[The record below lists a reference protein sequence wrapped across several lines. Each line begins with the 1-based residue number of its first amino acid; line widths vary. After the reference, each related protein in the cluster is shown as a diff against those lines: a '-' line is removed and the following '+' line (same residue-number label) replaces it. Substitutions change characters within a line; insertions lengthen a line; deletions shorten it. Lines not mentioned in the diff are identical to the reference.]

1 MSMENFNDY
10 SLTTPP
16 GHVPPYILQEPKPL
30 RFLYVPMYSSPHNL
44 QTCSTYNYVKVLIKK
59 MVENRQCYAYVAIP
73 EGTRDQC
80 AELTDHPRIEVI
92 EMKASKNQYRDLCIY
107 PNELVDYFN
116 ELEGE
121 KYIDAVLTDKAL
133 LIPFLKSQLYTFTR
147 NGCSQIP
154 VGWIDQFFM
163 RPTEHSYMQEHHI
176 RSQIWGFA
184 EADFLVWASDN
195 VKQEAFA
202 VARKYVSPS
211 VLRDIINKSY
221 NWFSA
226 ADIQRLNKYLDRP
239 KRKDKIVLN
248 YAYATNDAYK
258 YKEVFEILNR
268 VYEGGRDVEILVT
281 TSSKASIIPKRFKES
296 NVTIYNALPQ
306 EEFFEKVATQ
316 AHVFLYM
323 PDYSELSQSVL
334 EQQYLG
340 LVGIFPNKQ
349 WAKDTTYPGY
359 PYLANNKDELEMY
372 IRHVVDNY
380 WSDEVQEVIRKQ
392 REFILERFDA
402 TNLALNIY
410 DHMSKIIQPVNKL
423 WRTKKDLNKLFWNYD
438 EIDYDTWVHVIKEG
452 TSMGYDMNNMPVAR
466 YGLAK
471 NVFRRLMWDIGFID
485 TCDRPVPHFKRV
497 ARVEEDFDN

>member
-1 MSMENFNDY
+1 MPINHEDRDAEFEAEVKNQ
-10 SLTTPP
+10 
-16 GHVPPYILQEPKPL
+16 VPPIILDEPKPL

-44 QTCSTYNYVKVLIKK
+44 GTCSTWNYVKVLIRK
-59 MVENRQCYAYVAIP
+59 MVEHRPCYAYVAIP
-73 EGTRDQC
+73 EGTREFC
-80 AELTDHPRIEVI
+80 EEHLNHPRIELI
-92 EMKASKNQYRDLCIY
+92 EVKCSKNQYRDLCTY
-107 PNELVDYFN
+107 PNELVNYFN

-121 KYIDAVLTDKAL
+121 KYIDFVLTDKAL

-184 EADFLVWASDN
+184 EADFLIWCSDN
-195 VKQEAFA
+195 VKHDAFG
-202 VARKYVSPS
+202 VARKYVSPF
-211 VLRDIINKSY
+211 VLKDIVNKSF

-226 ADIQRLNKYLDRP
+226 ADIQRLGKYEAP

-248 YAYATNDAYK
+248 YAYATNDSYK

-268 VYEGGRDVEILVT
+268 VYEGGRNIDILVT
-281 TSSKASIIPKRFKES
+281 TSSKATIIPDRFKQS
-296 NVTIYNALPQ
+296 NVQFFNALPQ
-306 EEFFEKVATQ
+306 DEFFEKVAKE

-340 LVGIFPNKQ
+340 LVGVFPNKQ

-359 PYLANNKDELEMY
+359 PFLANSKDELEMFL
-372 IRHVVDNY
+372 RHIVDNY
-380 WSDEVQEVIRKQ
+380 WSAEIQGVIEKQ
-392 REFILERFDA
+392 RAFILEKFDA
-402 TNLALNIY
+402 THLATNIY
-410 DHMSKIIQPVNKL
+410 DHASKIIKPVGKL
-423 WRTKKDLNKLFWNYD
+423 WRTKDTLGEIFKDLPDIPYAVWTQMIQDN
-438 EIDYDTWVHVIKEG
+438 TGMH
-452 TSMGYDMNNMPVAR
+452 YDMDKMPVAR

-471 NVFRRLMWDIGFID
+471 NVFRRLMFDLGYID
-485 TCDRPVPHFKRV
+485 TCEERLPRFKKV
-497 ARVEEDFDN
+497 K

>member
-1 MSMENFNDY
+1 MSKIPAGAK
-10 SLTTPP
+10 PP
-16 GHVPPYILQEPKPL
+16 VILQEPKPL

-59 MVENRQCYAYVAIP
+59 MVENRNCYAYVAIP
-73 EGTRDQC
+73 EGSTDDVT
-80 AELTDHPRIEVI
+80 ELTEHPRIEVI
-92 EMKASKNQYRDLCIY
+92 EMKSSKNQYRDLCLY

-121 KYIDAVLTDKAL
+121 KYIDAVFTDKAI
-133 LIPFLKSQLYTFTR
+133 LIPFLKAQLYTFTK

-163 RPTEHSYMQEHHI
+163 RPTEHSYMQETHI

-195 VKQEAFA
+195 VKKEAFG

-211 VLRDIINKSY
+211 VLRDIMLKSH

-226 ADIQRLNKYLDRP
+226 ADITRLEGFLEKP
-239 KRKDKIVLN
+239 KRTDKVVLN

-258 YKEVFEILNR
+258 YKDVFEILNR
-268 VYEGGRDVEILVT
+268 VYEGGRDVDILVT
-281 TSSKASIIPKRFKES
+281 TSSKGSIIPQRFKES

-306 EEFFEKVATQ
+306 AEFFDKVATE

-340 LVGIFPNKQ
+340 LVGIFPNKS
-349 WAKDTTYPGY
+349 WAKDSNYPGY
-359 PYLANNKDELEMY
+359 PYLANNKTELEMY
-372 IRHVVDNY
+372 IRHVCDNY
-380 WSDEVQEVIRKQ
+380 WSDEVQGVIEKQ
-392 REFILERFDA
+392 RQFILDTYDA
-402 TNLALNIY
+402 THLATNMY
-410 DHMSKIIQPVNKL
+410 DHMSNIIQPAEKL
-423 WRTKKDLNKLFWNYD
+423 WKTKDTLEELFKDYD
-438 EIDYDTWVHVIKEG
+438 EIDYETWTEVIKQG
-452 TSMGYDMNNMPVAR
+452 TSMKYEMDNMPVAR
-466 YGLAK
+466 YGLGK
-471 NVFRRLMWDIGFID
+471 NLFRRLMWDIGFVD
-485 TCDRPVPHFKRV
+485 TCEHSLPHFVREKRTD
-497 ARVEEDFDN
+497 EGE